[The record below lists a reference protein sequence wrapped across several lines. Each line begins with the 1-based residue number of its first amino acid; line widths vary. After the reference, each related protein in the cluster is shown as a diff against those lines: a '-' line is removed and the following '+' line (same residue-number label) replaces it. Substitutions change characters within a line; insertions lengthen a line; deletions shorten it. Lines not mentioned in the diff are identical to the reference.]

1 MALGYQGP
9 SVKKGGRTGLT
20 YQGEEIVLQK
30 ARGRPEDRK
39 LPTKAG
45 WYPEEKKIEAATVF
59 AACTNVSQTA
69 DITGVAVTAIRKWR
83 HEDWFINIL
92 EQVRQ
97 ENDDRLDQKFNKI
110 IEESLNQIE
119 DRVVNGNQQFDQKTG
134 AIIHVP
140 VPLREL
146 TQAHASVLD
155 KRQLLRG
162 KPTSRSETGNVGDK
176 LKTLAEEF
184 LKIAAAN
191 KRKPVTID
199 MEVVDDGN
207 ATSNREEQTAE

>member
-1 MALGYQGP
+1 MGAH
-9 SVKKGGRTGLT
+9 
-20 YQGEEIVLQK
+20 
-30 ARGRPEDRK
+30 RK
-39 LPTKAG
+39 LPVRPG
-45 WYPEEKKIEAATVF
+45 WYPDDKKMEVATIF

-69 DITGVAVTAIRKWR
+69 ELTEVPAHQIRKWR
-83 HEDWFINIL
+83 NEDWFLDIL
-92 EQVRQ
+92 EEVRQ
-97 ENDDRLDQKFNKI
+97 ENDDRLDQKFNRI
-110 IEESLNQIE
+110 IEASLDQIE
-119 DRVVNGNQQFDQKTG
+119 DRVVNGNEQLDQKTG
-134 AIIHVP
+134 EIKRIP

-184 LKIAAAN
+184 LKIAAVN

-199 MEVVDDGN
+199 MEVVDNVN
-207 ATSNREEQTAE
+207 AESDREGQAA

>member
-1 MALGYQGP
+1 ME
-9 SVKKGGRTGLT
+9 V
-20 YQGEEIVLQK
+20 
-30 ARGRPEDRK
+30 
-39 LPTKAG
+39 
-45 WYPEEKKIEAATVF
+45 ATVF
-59 AACTNVSQTA
+59 AACTNISQTA
-69 DITGVAVTAIRKWR
+69 ELTEVPASTIRKWR
-83 HEDWFINIL
+83 HEDWFLDIL

-97 ENDDRLDQKFNKI
+97 ENDDRLDQKFNRI
-110 IEESLNQIE
+110 IEASLDQIE
-119 DRVVNGNQQFDQKTG
+119 DRVVNGNQQLDQKSG
-134 AIIHVP
+134 QVIQVP

-199 MEVVDDGN
+199 VEVVEDGN
-207 ATSNREEQTAE
+207 ATSNGEEQEAT